1 VAALAEAEAGIVAH
15 VNADHA
21 DAVAAIAEG
30 LLGGEPGPWRLVALD
45 PEGCDLALE
54 ERVLRLAFPA
64 PAADAEA
71 VRKALILA
79 ARQARAML
87 AASHQ

>member
-1 VAALAEAEAGIVAH
+1 

-30 LLGGEPGPWRLVALD
+30 LLGGAPGAWCLTAVD
-45 PEGCDLALE
+45 TEGCDLALGE
-54 ERVLRLAFPA
+54 TVLRLAFPG
-64 PAADAEA
+64 PAADADA

-79 ARQARAML
+79 AREARAKL